1 MRPLIRL
8 EVSAVFH
15 RAAAAAL
22 VLVSVLW
29 PAAPA
34 AAAADAAPREVP
46 VAPGVVLAP
55 AGADHA
61 FGMLSVDLSGPAQ
74 VAYVGGGSVTESAP
88 LAELAAS
95 PGTVAAV
102 NGDFFDSGA
111 SNAPLGAAVR
121 DGAVLK
127 SPAAGHR
134 HVAAID
140 AAGRGGI
147 HRAEFSG
154 TADLPGS
161 DLDVDRLNSHEV
173 PADGT
178 GVFTGAWG
186 AHPRSRAAGS
196 GPVTELVVAGGEV
209 RDVRRS
215 AGEGAVE
222 PGTRVLLGRGAAAE
236 RLAEVE
242 PGARVG
248 LDYTLRTAGSVPHT
262 AVGGRNVLLRDGRVT
277 AADDGARH
285 PRTAIGFSRDGRRM
299 FALVADGR
307 VPETEGATLR
317 EAAERLRA
325 AGAHEALELDGGG
338 SATLLAREPGTREA
352 VPHNRPGEALRAVS
366 NGLAVRAPE
375 GGGRARGVWVRPV
388 LRARPEPGSALPVRP
403 DPRRVFSGLSR
414 ALAAR
419 PYDSAYGPAPS
430 AAPRW
435 TSEGG
440 GVAEGLF
447 RAGEPGRARVAAR
460 IGGARGALGLRVL
473 PGPDRLETDPGV
485 LAFADASAPGR
496 PLVVDGVAP
505 DGTRA
510 PVEPAEAEITVEPRR
525 LAGVTRRDDG
535 SVLVEP
541 ETGEG
546 RGSVTIAA
554 GGRSAEVPLVIG
566 SRRVR
571 LADFEDAGSW
581 RAETYRAASAEVGP
595 AVGREGRG
603 LGLDYDFTGERR
615 NRAAYAA
622 APAPLPAGGTAFGF
636 RLRVRGDGNGALLA
650 LTVSDAEG
658 GRRSVYGPR
667 IDWKGWREAEFGVP
681 EGTAHPVAVER
692 VYLVETRSAEQ
703 YRGRVVFDDLRAS
716 VALDG

>member
-1 MRPLIRL
+1 M
-8 EVSAVFH
+8 FH

-22 VLVSVLW
+22 VLALLLW
-29 PAAPA
+29 PAVPA
-34 AAAADAAPREVP
+34 AAAAPAAPREVP
-46 VAPGVVLAP
+46 IAPGVVLAP
-55 AGADHA
+55 AGAGDG
-61 FGMLSVDLSGPAQ
+61 FGMLSVDLSGPAE
-74 VAYVGGGSVTESAP
+74 VAYAGGGPVTDSAP

-95 PGTVAAV
+95 RGTVAAV

-127 SPAAGHR
+127 SPTPGHR
-134 HVAAID
+134 HVVAIG

-154 TADLPGS
+154 TADLPGE
-161 DLDVDRLNSHEV
+161 DLDIDRLNSHQV
-173 PADGT
+173 PAEGT

-186 AHPRSRAAGS
+186 GHPRSRAAGS
-196 GPVTELVVAGGEV
+196 GPVTELVVAQGEV
-209 RDVRRS
+209 REVRRS
-215 AGEGAVE
+215 AGEGPVE

-242 PGARVG
+242 PGAPVG
-248 LDYTLRTAGSVPHT
+248 LDYTLRAGGSTPHT

-285 PRTAIGFSRDGRRM
+285 PRTAVGFSRDGRRM

-307 VPETEGATLR
+307 VPETAGATLR

-338 SATLLAREPGTREA
+338 SATLLAREPGTTDP

-366 NGLAVRAPE
+366 NGLAVHAPA
-375 GGGRARGVWVRPV
+375 GDGRARGVWVRPV

-414 ALAAR
+414 QLSAR
-419 PYDSAYGPAPS
+419 PYDSAYGPAPA
-430 AAPRW
+430 AAPSW
-435 TSEGG
+435 TSVSGE
-440 GVAEGLF
+440 VANGLF
-447 RAGEPGRARVAAR
+447 RAGEPGRVRVSARA
-460 IGGARGALGLRVL
+460 GGARGAIGVRVL
-473 PGPDRLETDPGV
+473 PGPERLETAPST

-496 PLVVDGVAP
+496 SLVVDGVAP

-525 LAGVTRRDDG
+525 LAAVTRRDDG

-541 ETGEG
+541 EADEGTGT
-546 RGSVTIAA
+546 VTVAA
-554 GGRSAEVPLVIG
+554 GGRSAEVPLLIG
-566 SRRVR
+566 SRSVR
-571 LADFEDAGSW
+571 LADFEDARSW
-581 RAETYRAASAEVGP
+581 TAESYRAASAEVAP
-595 AVGREGRG
+595 AKGHGGRG
-603 LGLDYDFTGERR
+603 LALDYDFTGERR
-615 NRAAYAA
+615 DRAAYAA
-622 APAPLPAGGTAFGF
+622 APAPLPAGGTAFAF

-658 GRRSVYGPR
+658 GRHSVYGPR
-667 IDWKGWREAEFGVP
+667 VDWKGWREARLGVA
-681 EGTAHPVAVER
+681 EGIAQPVAVER

-716 VALDG
+716 VAPDG